1 MPDPFQ
7 TIQQTVS
14 AREVAEHY
22 GINVNPRGWALCPFH
37 NERTPSLHFRGA
49 RYYCFGCGASGDAT
63 DLVRELFGMTY
74 AEAAR
79 RISDD
84 FNLGLDFGT
93 PATPEQREK
102 AKQAAAERE
111 AVKKLKAQFDQ
122 WRIDTM
128 DKLDELIRIANK
140 ADYSNLSDKEVEI
153 IKKKEFLEY
162 LDDILLSGKDDE
174 QFELYK
180 SRDGVKTLLTNLSGK
195 TSSSFPRRPIRQTG
209 GLPHS
214 SKR

>member
-14 AREVAEHY
+14 AREAAEHY
-22 GINVNPRGWALCPFH
+22 GIKVNARNMALCPFH
-37 NERTPSLHFRGA
+37 KERTPSLHFRGA

-93 PATPEQREK
+93 PATPEQRKK

-111 AVKKLKAQFDQ
+111 RQKALQRQ
-122 WRIDTM
+122 YETWRT
-128 DKLDELIRIANK
+128 KTLDDLTTLIRVANR
-140 ADYSNLSDKEVEI
+140 ADYN
-153 IKKKEFLEY
+153 
-162 LDDILLSGKDDE
+162 
-174 QFELYK
+174 
-180 SRDGVKTLLTNLSGK
+180 NLSGQEAAAIREK
-195 TSSSFPRRPIRQTG
+195 VRMEHLCDVLLHGSSEEQQELFKKRKDVEISIGRILHPRP
-209 GLPHS
+209 
-214 SKR
+214 

>member
-22 GINVNPRGWALCPFH
+22 GIKVNARNMALCPFH

-93 PATPEQREK
+93 PATPEQRKK

-111 AVKKLKAQFDQ
+111 AVKKLKAQFAISFRTAPSYTISFN
-122 WRIDTM
+122 RI
-128 DKLDELIRIANK
+128 L
-140 ADYSNLSDKEVEI
+140 YSEV
-153 IKKKEFLEY
+153 LGTN
-162 LDDILLSGKDDE
+162 ILLD
-174 QFELYK
+174 
-180 SRDGVKTLLTNLSGK
+180 
-195 TSSSFPRRPIRQTG
+195 TSD
-209 GLPHS
+209 HA
-214 SKR
+214 KY